1 MSLLEFNFAARSDVG
16 VHRELNEDS
25 GLASK
30 NLLVVADGLGG
41 HAAGELASSTAI
53 ALVNELDL
61 SNSNSEK
68 LHARLTKVTSEISK
82 RLLEQSTRHSE
93 RSGLGTTLSL
103 IGLRPDGMA
112 FVFHIGDSR
121 VYFARD
127 GLFERLTTDHTY
139 VQKLIDEGDLTETE
153 AASHPQRA
161 LLTQAIDGIT
171 PADGD
176 FQVKEVMP
184 GDKFL
189 VCTDGLNAVVK
200 DKEIEQALSNLEPAA
215 AVTSLVDLAL
225 DRGAPDNVTVIVGD
239 VRQQD
244 TALKAE
250 PIVVGAAA
258 MVGNRANLS
267 QLRFPTDQMPT
278 PSATEQSAPPST
290 PLTPASRAPLRAI
303 ILTSLPTFGFAVLGV
318 YAALISTQIFVGV
331 NKGRV
336 TIYQGIP
343 QNIAFLQLHRPL
355 ETTDLEISMLPLF
368 ERQQVVGG
376 ISVES
381 NQSAK
386 ELIEQL
392 RLRSSGN

>member
-1 MSLLEFNFAARSDVG
+1 MSLLEFNFSARSDVG
-16 VHRELNEDS
+16 AHRELNEDS

-30 NLLVVADGLGG
+30 TLLMVADGLGG

-53 ALVNELDL
+53 AIINELNFNNL
-61 SNSNSEK
+61 NPEK
-68 LHARLTKVTSEISK
+68 LRNKLAQATKDISK
-82 RLLEQSTRHSE
+82 RLLEQSNRHAE

-103 IGLRPDGMA
+103 IGLRTDGTA

-121 VYFARD
+121 VYLARN
-127 GLFERLTTDHTY
+127 GLLERLTTDHTY
-139 VQKLIDEGDLTETE
+139 VQKLIDEGELNETE
-153 AASHPQRA
+153 AANHPQRA

-176 FQVKEVMP
+176 FKITKVLP
-184 GDKFL
+184 SDKL
-189 VCTDGLNAVVK
+189 LICTDGLNSVVK
-200 DKEIEQALSNLEPAA
+200 DQEIENALSSLEPAA
-215 AVTSLVDLAL
+215 AVTRLVDLAL
-225 DRGAPDNVTVIVGD
+225 DRGAPDNVTVIVGEIRD
-239 VRQQD
+239 QD
-244 TALKAE
+244 IATQVE

-278 PSATEQSAPPST
+278 LAASKTTAEPSRPVDS
-290 PLTPASRAPLRAI
+290 ASRTGLRVI
-303 ILTSLPTFGFAVLGV
+303 ILTSLVTFGFAVIGI

-331 NKGRV
+331 NDGRV
-336 TIYQGIP
+336 TIFQGIP

-355 ETTDLEISMLPLF
+355 EATDIEVATLPLF

-381 NQSAK
+381 NESAK

-392 RLRSSGN
+392 RLRSSGS